1 MPQQKTRNRFGE
13 AVGASLFTTAEG
25 GRGEVTGAC
34 RGLLWPDSLWPA
46 KGPRPASPM
55 RTAEERKPVGTA
67 GFVCKWVSLRHNDQK
82 N

>member
-25 GRGEVTGAC
+25 GRGEVTGRC
-34 RGLLWPDSLWPA
+34 RGLLWPA

-55 RTAEERKPVGTA
+55 RTAEARKPVGTA
-67 GFVCKWVSLRHNDQK
+67 DSVCKCVSLRHKDQK